1 MCAVKRSAP
10 EKLREPLLEVLR
22 RKEIVTFIAVASL
35 LAELQVSEAV
45 PVLAEVMR
53 DVAPSNLHLGE
64 CAGSNLAA
72 FREGSDVLVKLTRNS
87 DPTVRRCAVVGLM
100 STNRAKARDV
110 LNELVDDPDPSVREV
125 VTLAM
130 AVLPPTLKKK

>member
-1 MCAVKRSAP
+1 
-10 EKLREPLLEVLR
+10 
-22 RKEIVTFIAVASL
+22 
-35 LAELQVSEAV
+35 
-45 PVLAEVMR
+45 
-53 DVAPSNLHLGE
+53 
-64 CAGSNLAA
+64 
-72 FREGSDVLVKLTRNS
+72 
-87 DPTVRRCAVVGLM
+87 M